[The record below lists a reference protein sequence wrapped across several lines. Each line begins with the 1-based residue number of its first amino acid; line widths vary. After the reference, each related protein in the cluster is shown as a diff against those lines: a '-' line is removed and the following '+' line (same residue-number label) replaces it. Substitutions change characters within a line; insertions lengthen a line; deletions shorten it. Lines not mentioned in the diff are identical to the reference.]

1 MKVTQQAFK
10 HHAVVKHQKE
20 VAKSIFNGI
29 EPLLADSSITDGHL
43 SITNSSLCLE
53 TEHQMNVCFH
63 STIDLRRPWTR
74 AFFSASFMDVGFSL
88 ELA

>member
-1 MKVTQQAFK
+1 MKMTQQAFK

-20 VAKSIFNGI
+20 VAKCIFNGI

-43 SITNSSLCLE
+43 SITDSSLCLE
-53 TEHQMNVCFH
+53 NEHQMNVCFH

-74 AFFSASFMDVGFSL
+74 AFFFSQLHGRGFQS
-88 ELA
+88 